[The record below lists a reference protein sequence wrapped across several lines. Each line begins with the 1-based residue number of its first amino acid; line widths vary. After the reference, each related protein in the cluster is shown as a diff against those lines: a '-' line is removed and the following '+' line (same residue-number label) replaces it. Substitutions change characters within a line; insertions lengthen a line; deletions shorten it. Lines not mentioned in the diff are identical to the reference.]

1 MFINKIP
8 MVPTH
13 VSISSVIVTIFSS
26 NSINR
31 GRSANGNGDIARS
44 GVATRNGGISHS
56 ISIQS

>member
-1 MFINKIP
+1 

-44 GVATRNGGISHS
+44 GVAIGNGGISHS

>member
-1 MFINKIP
+1 

-13 VSISSVIVTIFSS
+13 VSISSVIVIFSS

-31 GRSANGNGDIARS
+31 GRSAYGNGDIARS
-44 GVATRNGGISHS
+44 GVATGNGGISHS

>member
-13 VSISSVIVTIFSS
+13 VSISSVIVIFSS

-31 GRSANGNGDIARS
+31 GRSAYGNGDIARS
-44 GVATRNGGISHS
+44 GVATGNGGISHS